1 VHRELQSKSD
11 RRRIREEARAGG
23 FERRHGAF
31 YTVNQLVIDVM
42 REVGIVISRNSPKE
56 LTAEMIKRARLVVL
70 TDTSLQKSLPGSLR
84 RKMRKKVIE
93 WNLPDPQGK
102 SIEEIRYVR
111 DRIEV
116 MVEALAKNS

>member
-1 VHRELQSKSD
+1 MT
-11 RRRIREEARAGG
+11 EAFARKYGLNASSAGTMPSTQVNPYVVEAMMEKGIDISQNKPKGLTPDMVDRAGL
-23 FERRHGAF
+23 F
-31 YTVNQLVIDVM
+31 
-42 REVGIVISRNSPKE
+42 
-56 LTAEMIKRARLVVL
+56 VL
-70 TDTSLQKSLPGSLR
+70 TDPSIMRSLPRSLR

-102 SIEEIRYVR
+102 SIEEISYGR

>member
-1 VHRELQSKSD
+1 
-11 RRRIREEARAGG
+11 
-23 FERRHGAF
+23 
-31 YTVNQLVIDVM
+31 M